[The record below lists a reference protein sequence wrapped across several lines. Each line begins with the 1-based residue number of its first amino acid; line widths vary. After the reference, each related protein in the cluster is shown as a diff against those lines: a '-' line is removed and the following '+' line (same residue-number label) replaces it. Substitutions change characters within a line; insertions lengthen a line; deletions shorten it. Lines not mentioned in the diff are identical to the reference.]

1 MANTHTGTNGF
12 IALTVAKQAAVATRR
27 ATVNYARGFADLA
40 NQAQRA
46 ADSVPLNLA
55 AGISPHSARARAA

>member
-1 MANTHTGTNGF
+1 
-12 IALTVAKQAAVATRR
+12 VAKQAAVATRR